1 MSSFQYLYHVLG
13 VDNVY
18 YISMN
23 VLGLGMVYVSI
34 IVEFILMGDP
44 LPMHPYINVLT

>member
-23 VLGLGMVYVSI
+23 VLGLGMVYVSTI
-34 IVEFILMGDP
+34 DEFIVMDYP
-44 LPMHPYINVLT
+44 LPM